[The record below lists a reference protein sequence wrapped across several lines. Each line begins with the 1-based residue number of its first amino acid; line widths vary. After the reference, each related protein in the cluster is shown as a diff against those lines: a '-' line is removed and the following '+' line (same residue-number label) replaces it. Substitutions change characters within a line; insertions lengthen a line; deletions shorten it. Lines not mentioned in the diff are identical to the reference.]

1 MMKHFFDIRPGE
13 ITKGIVA
20 CCVTGILILM
30 IWEHSRTGDEAM
42 SIQFPQ
48 QTPDLQS
55 LQSALSSY
63 FQDHEEN
70 DMVHQNGVT
79 LQTLDDEGYLQHD
92 SSIRLLP
99 ARWRLF
105 PQILEASVSTPE
117 SVLVE
122 ARLPSGEHLVLL
134 ADGSVQSGPGINH

>member
-1 MMKHFFDIRPGE
+1 MMKRFFDIRPGE
-13 ITKGIVA
+13 ITKAFVA
-20 CCVTGILILM
+20 CCVTGILTLM
-30 IWEHSRTGDEAM
+30 IWEPSRTGHEAM

-55 LQSALSSY
+55 LQLALSSY

-79 LQTLDDEGYLQHD
+79 LQTLDDEGYLQHG